1 MIYSVKL
8 DQAVNFAP
16 ESVVEEV
23 LQNVRTILLTR
34 VGTVCLH
41 RDFGVSWEHLD
52 KPYPVARALMQAMV
66 TEAIQ
71 SYEPRAQV
79 ESVTFADGFE
89 DVMEGL
95 MRPQVMISID
105 EGRLADE

>member
-1 MIYSVKL
+1 MMYSVKL

-16 ESVVEEV
+16 ASVAEEV

-34 VGTVCLH
+34 IGTVPLH

-52 KPYPVARALMQAMV
+52 KPYPVARALMQATV
-66 TEAIQ
+66 TEAVE

-95 MRPQVMISID
+95 MHPQVTISID
-105 EGRLADE
+105 EGGINDE